1 MYDCWFVTK
10 DNKICMRQK
19 ASFDSEKN
27 EWDAKETLYELS
39 EDGKVLKNCTEGG
52 QCMTFVEK
60 TESCW
65 IMNSELSGAIV
76 TMHDYLAGVTKDR
89 IEAELKP

>member
-1 MYDCWFVTK
+1 MASKLVGKWSGVELYQNGKTSDEKDIYDCWFVTK

-52 QCMTFVEK
+52 
-60 TESCW
+60 
-65 IMNSELSGAIV
+65 
-76 TMHDYLAGVTKDR
+76 
-89 IEAELKP
+89 

>member
-1 MYDCWFVTK
+1 
-10 DNKICMRQK
+10 
-19 ASFDSEKN
+19 
-27 EWDAKETLYELS
+27 
-39 EDGKVLKNCTEGG
+39 
-52 QCMTFVEK
+52 MTFVEK